1 MTILALALGV
11 ASAITLPHLL
21 PLQRARPWAA
31 AAAWIAVLALRAV
44 TATSLAVFAL
54 VVLPRT
60 DYFEMIAHRCWHAIL
75 PLLQAHLG
83 FNGHDVGE
91 AAVLLPTFV
100 LAGSL
105 VSALWALRRAVR
117 AVGRLIGR
125 DAVEGGPDGSLIV
138 GGQPVVVA
146 AAGLRNPRVVVS
158 AGALMALDDAELAA
172 SLEHERGHIER
183 RHRFVLLVAQLCR
196 ALARFLPGTRT
207 AVAELAFHL
216 ERDADE
222 FALRRRHEPAALAAA
237 ICKAAGAGEPT
248 ATFAGLGGSHVTE
261 RVSALIA
268 QPRPGANRSGRA
280 SAVMA
285 ASIATVALGLALAV
299 PAAAFGAASGAETVP
314 QAERHC
320 AD

>member
-1 MTILALALGV
+1 VTLALAIGV
-11 ASAITLPHLL
+11 AGAIALPHVL
-21 PLQRARPWAA
+21 PLHRSRPCVA
-31 AAAWIAVLALRAV
+31 AAAWVAVLVLRAV
-44 TATSLAVFAL
+44 TATSLAVFAF

-60 DYFEMIAHRCWHAIL
+60 DWFEMIAHRCWHAII

-83 FNGHDVGE
+83 FSGHDVGE

-105 VSALWALRRAVR
+105 VSALWALRRAAR
-117 AVGRLIGR
+117 AVSRLIRR
-125 DAVEGGPDGSLIV
+125 DALEGGPDGSLIV
-138 GGQPVVVA
+138 GGDPVVVA
-146 AAGLRNPRVVVS
+146 AAGLRRPRVVVS

-196 ALARFLPGTRT
+196 ALARFLPGTRA

-222 FALRRRHEPAALAAA
+222 YALRRRHHPAALAAA
-237 ICKAAGAGEPT
+237 ICKAAGTSEPT

-261 RVSALIA
+261 RVAALIA
-268 QPRPGANRSGRA
+268 QPRAGRRGAARA
-280 SAVMA
+280 NAVMA
-285 ASIATVALGLALAV
+285 ASTAAVALALALVV
-299 PAAAFGAASGAETVP
+299 PAAAFASASGAAAAP
-314 QAERHC
+314 QSERHC